1 MSFLSETR
9 RQNKEHRITRDGL
22 LAERL
27 RQRSVKRLQAHL
39 AAFYE
44 HGSSLD
50 INLLTEAFDRMEHEA
65 IANRGNGRISLVEA
79 LLKVIEGQPSISCS
93 YEQPRKTK
101 RRTPPTKLPRIRRVA
116 MR

>member
-27 RQRSVKRLQAHL
+27 RQRSVKRLKAHL

-44 HGSSLD
+44 HGSELD
-50 INLLTEAFDRMEHEA
+50 INLLTEAFDRMEGEA
-65 IANRGNGRISLVEA
+65 IANRGKEQASLADA
-79 LLKVIEGQPSISCS
+79 LLKVLDAPPSMSGSYGQPK
-93 YEQPRKTK
+93 KTK
-101 RRTPPTKLPRIRRVA
+101 RPPPRKLQRIRRVA
-116 MR
+116 VR